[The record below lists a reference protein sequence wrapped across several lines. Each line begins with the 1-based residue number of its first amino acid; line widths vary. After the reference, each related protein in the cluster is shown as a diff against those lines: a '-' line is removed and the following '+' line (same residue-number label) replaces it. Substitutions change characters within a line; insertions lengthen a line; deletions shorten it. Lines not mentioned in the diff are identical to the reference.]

1 MKNKGYYGWIHSLNE
16 AAMQSQQNGID
27 MLAEQ
32 AARKDEMLTE
42 AKKPNRSEA
51 GIAAKR
57 AREAAD
63 TVRRRENR
71 EAARAAQ
78 AAVIAAN
85 AAAALEREAAG
96 TPEELD
102 GVDDASDFNF
112 ENFKDRAAIVKA
124 EGMKIGSGVKR
135 PETGSQ
141 LGRQQKSPQTLDP
154 KLETVPRYP
163 KYPVAELARQ
173 ETARLAKLQDRTSK
187 PRDVNNDGIVNA
199 NDVQLDAA
207 GGIINGLALDAA
219 PQTQVHP
226 EPWYKSFGEADW
238 AGAKLNGYQDKSAA
252 QLEDEE
258 LRRLTMP
265 ESVSHKISKMMNEGK
280 KAIRGRV
287 AKGDDSDVPSRTPNR
302 EGAPKG
308 IFRGTESPSEKV
320 GRILEIVRDGPEKHG
335 EEKHSWASS
344 ALETMQKQLR
354 KD

>member
-16 AAMQSQQNGID
+16 AGIQAHKKGIE

-32 AARKDEMLTE
+32 HARKGEMLTE
-42 AKKPNRSEA
+42 VRSEA
-51 GIAAKR
+51 SKAQQRAYDKNRRALEAQANALLKKNPGEFVDQGADETKAEIYSAGMRAGSGTKR
-57 AREAAD
+57 VEGGFRKGKNVSTDEIDLTPDDGSETGEHSGTEEISRLPNYGSLTA
-63 TVRRRENR
+63 N
-71 EAARAAQ
+71 ARA
-78 AAVIAAN
+78 
-85 AAAALEREAAG
+85 
-96 TPEELD
+96 
-102 GVDDASDFNF
+102 
-112 ENFKDRAAIVKA
+112 
-124 EGMKIGSGVKR
+124 
-135 PETGSQ
+135 
-141 LGRQQKSPQTLDP
+141 
-154 KLETVPRYP
+154 
-163 KYPVAELARQ
+163 
-173 ETARLAKLQDRTSK
+173 ETARLAQLQDRTSK
-187 PRDVNNDGIVNA
+187 PRDVNQDGIANA
-199 NDVQLDAA
+199 QDSEADGAD
-207 GGIINGLALDAA
+207 GEINGLALDAA
-219 PQTQVHP
+219 PQTRVHP

-238 AGAKLNGYQDKSAA
+238 AGAKLNGYKDKSDA

-280 KAIRGRV
+280 KAVRGRV

-354 KD
+354 KN